1 MAGSTGANVN
11 VGVCMRSRGS
21 PLPRLPVLQGSSRF
35 GMRDPDLDMQV
46 CCRSSLDDGC
56 STGTNVIV
64 GVCMRSRGSPLP
76 KHPALQGSSGFTT
89 SDTSEAARPL
99 VYMHCFSTLETSAP
113 TEPEFYNLNTILF

>member
-21 PLPRLPVLQGSSRF
+21 PLPRLPALQGSSRF

-56 STGTNVIV
+56 STGTNVNV
-64 GVCMRSRGSPLP
+64 GVWMRSRGSPLP
-76 KHPALQGSSGFTT
+76 KHPALQGPSGFTT
-89 SDTSEAARPL
+89 ASQLRKHPPL
-99 VYMHCFSTLETSAP
+99 QNQSF
-113 TEPEFYNLNTILF
+113 II